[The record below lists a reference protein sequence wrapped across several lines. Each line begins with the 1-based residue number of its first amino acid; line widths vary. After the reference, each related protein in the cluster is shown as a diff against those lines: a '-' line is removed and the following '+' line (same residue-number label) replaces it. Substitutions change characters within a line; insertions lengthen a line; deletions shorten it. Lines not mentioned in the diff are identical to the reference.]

1 MTDDTQECREAF
13 EKWYNSNPQNPL
25 RINDA
30 GFYCNTFTQVRWEA
44 WQAAYGTRANLDAEK
59 LRDIIKHISVA
70 HSMSHT
76 EWCDSSYWK
85 DEHERLVTIL
95 DALIKD
101 VEEK

>member
-1 MTDDTQECREAF
+1 MIEMPREI
-13 EKWYNSNPQNPL
+13 K
-25 RINDA
+25 DHDHM
-30 GFYCNTFTQVRWEA
+30 YCPNCTFVMCLEPRPDIESKL
-44 WQAAYGTRANLDAEK
+44 QAADKMAEK

-85 DEHERLVTIL
+85 DEHARLITIL

-101 VEEK
+101 AEK